1 MELAQPPA
9 SVAMVWSVVGPWP
22 WCSPLA
28 WCAVRVSMQGG
39 SPAVYRPRPVQHICP
54 SHSPGASRVPIVHS
68 CSSIR
73 CLRSM
78 REPHPRALK
87 SLMVSL
93 STAALGV
100 ASFEGWVMGAW
111 EEVVWAEAA
120 NVEAA

>member
-1 MELAQPPA
+1 
-9 SVAMVWSVVGPWP
+9 
-22 WCSPLA
+22 
-28 WCAVRVSMQGG
+28 
-39 SPAVYRPRPVQHICP
+39 
-54 SHSPGASRVPIVHS
+54 
-68 CSSIR
+68 
-73 CLRSM
+73 M

-120 NVEAA
+120 NVEVA